1 MRRDGLAQDREEVT
15 AGLVCFAAYVGVTP
29 LGKRLAVST
38 SIPSDRLD
46 NAHRQA
52 AIAGIR
58 QVGRELAK
66 LTAALP

>member
-1 MRRDGLAQDREEVT
+1 M
-15 AGLVCFAAYVGVTP
+15 GVTP

-58 QVGRELAK
+58 QVARELAK